1 MRMTDAL
8 PLRGER
14 VVCAVSG
21 GADSMCLLHLV
32 WSQGYDV
39 IAAHFEHGIRG
50 EESQRDAHFVET
62 WCRKHG
68 IPFVLGHGDAP
79 GYAAENGLSLEEAA
93 RELRY
98 DFLYKTAE
106 AYGTDRILTA
116 HSLDDNAETLLFN
129 LIRGSGT
136 AGLCGIPQSRGKLL
150 RPLLHVSR
158 AEIEAYLRENEVP
171 HVEDSSNE
179 SDDYTRNLIRHR
191 VMPLLKEI
199 NPRFPEAAERTAR
212 LSERD
217 EAFFSALARAYLGR
231 ELKNESLP
239 LESLRVLH
247 PAVASRVIRTLFPG
261 LSMERCD
268 AVLDFVRG
276 SEYGLLEI
284 PGRTLR
290 REQGRLYLRGEE
302 SVSVPERRLIPG
314 ESLEL
319 PELGLRIETRE
330 CVYNGEIHDLFKT
343 FYLKYE
349 IVGTDLLCTGR
360 RAGDSIRPKGR
371 GVRKR
376 LSALFKE
383 AGYTRRMRDACLIL
397 RDRDGP
403 LFVRG
408 LAVDERAVPEPGER
422 ALKIMIDA
430 LCHPER
436 SEGSEKDSAAFQA
449 SE

>member
-8 PLRGER
+8 PPRGER

-98 DFLYKTAE
+98 DFLYKTAQ
-106 AYGTDRILTA
+106 AYGADRILTA

-239 LESLRVLH
+239 LESLRALH

>member
-8 PLRGER
+8 PPRGER
-14 VVCAVSG
+14 VMCAVSG

-98 DFLYKTAE
+98 DFLYKTAQ
-106 AYGTDRILTA
+106 AYGADRILTA

-239 LESLRVLH
+239 LESLRALH

>member
-8 PLRGER
+8 PPRGER
-14 VVCAVSG
+14 VMCAVSG

-239 LESLRVLH
+239 LESLRALH

>member
-50 EESQRDAHFVET
+50 EESQRDARFVET

>member
-8 PLRGER
+8 PPRGER

-106 AYGTDRILTA
+106 AYGADRILTA

-158 AEIEAYLRENEVP
+158 AEIEVYLRENEVP

-239 LESLRVLH
+239 LESLRALH

-284 PGRTLR
+284 PGRSLR
-290 REQGRLYLRGEE
+290 REQGRLYLSGEE
-302 SVSVPERRLIPG
+302 SVLVPERRLIAG
-314 ESLEL
+314 GSLKI

-371 GVRKR
+371 GVSKR

>member
-8 PLRGER
+8 PPRGER
-14 VVCAVSG
+14 VMCAVSG

-79 GYAAENGLSLEEAA
+79 GYAEQNGLSLEEAA

-106 AYGTDRILTA
+106 AYGADRILTA

-231 ELKNESLP
+231 KLKNESLP
-239 LESLRVLH
+239 LESLRALH

>member
-8 PLRGER
+8 PPRGER

-39 IAAHFEHGIRG
+39 TCAHFEHGIRG
-50 EESQRDAHFVET
+50 EESLRDARFVEV
-62 WCRKHG
+62 WCLKHS

-79 GYAAENGLSLEEAA
+79 GYAAKNGLSLKEAA

-98 DFLYKTAE
+98 AFLYKTAQE
-106 AYGTDRILTA
+106 CGADRILTA
-116 HSLDDNAETLLFN
+116 HNQDDNAETLLFN

-158 AEIEAYLRENEVP
+158 AEIEVYLRENKVP

-199 NPRFPEAAERTAR
+199 NPRFPEAAERTAK

-217 EAFFSALARAYLGR
+217 EAYFSARAREYLEK
-231 ELKNESLP
+231 ELQDESLP
-239 LESLRVLH
+239 LDSLRALH

-268 AVLDFVRG
+268 AVLDFARG

-284 PGRTLR
+284 PGRTLC

-319 PELGLRIETRE
+319 PELGLRLETRE
-330 CVYNGEIHDLFKT
+330 CVYYGEIHDLFKT

-371 GVRKR
+371 GVSKR

-403 LFVRG
+403 LFIRG
-408 LAVDERAVPEPGER
+408 LAAAERAVPKPGDR
-422 ALKIMIDA
+422 ALKITITP

-436 SEGSEKDSAAFQA
+436 SEGSIKNSSAFHAT
-449 SE
+449 E

>member
-8 PLRGER
+8 PPRGER

-106 AYGTDRILTA
+106 AYGADRILTA

-150 RPLLHVSR
+150 RPLLQVSR

-239 LESLRVLH
+239 LESLRALH
-247 PAVASRVIRTLFPG
+247 PAVASRVIRTLFSG

-319 PELGLRIETRE
+319 PELGLRIEMRE

-371 GVRKR
+371 GVSKR

>member
-8 PLRGER
+8 PPRGER

-106 AYGTDRILTA
+106 AYGADRILTA

-217 EAFFSALARAYLGR
+217 EAFFSALARAYLGH

-239 LESLRVLH
+239 LESLRALH

-314 ESLEL
+314 ESMEL

-422 ALKIMIDA
+422 ALKLMIDA

>member
-8 PLRGER
+8 PPRGER

-106 AYGTDRILTA
+106 AYGADRILTA

-217 EAFFSALARAYLGR
+217 EAFFSALARAYLGH

-239 LESLRVLH
+239 LESLRALH

-314 ESLEL
+314 ESMEL

>member
-8 PLRGER
+8 PPRGER
-14 VVCAVSG
+14 VMCAVSG

-106 AYGTDRILTA
+106 AYGADRILTA

-158 AEIEAYLRENEVP
+158 AEIEAYLRKNEVP

-231 ELKNESLP
+231 KLKNESLP
-239 LESLRVLH
+239 LESLRALH

>member
-8 PLRGER
+8 PPRGER

-21 GADSMCLLHLV
+21 GADSMCLLHLT
-32 WSQGYDV
+32 WSQGCDV
-39 IAAHFEHGIRG
+39 TCAHFEHGIRG
-50 EESQRDAHFVET
+50 EESLRDARFVES
-62 WCRKHG
+62 WCLEHG
-68 IPFVLGHGDAP
+68 IPFVLGRGDAP
-79 GYAAENGLSLEEAA
+79 GYAEQNGLSLEEAA

-106 AYGTDRILTA
+106 ACGADRILTA
-116 HSLDDNAETLLFN
+116 HNLDDNAETLLFN

-136 AGLCGIPQSRGKLL
+136 AGLCGIPRSRGKLL

-158 AEIEAYLRENEVP
+158 TEIEAYLKENKVP

-191 VMPLLKEI
+191 VMPLLLKI
-199 NPRFPEAAERTAR
+199 NPRFPGAAERTAR
-212 LSERD
+212 LAERD
-217 EAFFSALARAYLGR
+217 EAYFSALAREYLEQ
-231 ELKNESLP
+231 ELQDESLP
-239 LESLRVLH
+239 LESISALH
-247 PAVASRVIRTLFPG
+247 PAVASRVIRALFPG

-268 AVLDFVRG
+268 AVLDFARG

-284 PGRTLR
+284 PGHILR
-290 REQGRLYLRGEE
+290 REQGRLYLSGEE
-302 SVSVPERRLIPG
+302 SVSIPERRLIPG
-314 ESLEL
+314 GSLEI

-330 CVYNGEIHDLFKT
+330 CVYNREIHDLFKT

-360 RAGDSIRPKGR
+360 HPGDSIRPKGR
-371 GVRKR
+371 GVSKR
-376 LSALFKE
+376 MSALFKE

-403 LFVRG
+403 LFARG
-408 LAVDERAVPEPGER
+408 LALDERAVPEPGGR
-422 ALKIMIDA
+422 SLKIMIQEITD
-430 LCHPER
+430 E
-436 SEGSEKDSAAFQA
+436 
-449 SE
+449 

>member
-8 PLRGER
+8 PPRGER

-39 IAAHFEHGIRG
+39 TCAHFEHGIRG
-50 EESQRDAHFVET
+50 EESLRDARFVES
-62 WCRKHG
+62 WCLEHG

-79 GYAAENGLSLEEAA
+79 GYAEQNGLSLEEAA

-106 AYGTDRILTA
+106 AYGADRILTA

-158 AEIEAYLRENEVP
+158 AEIEAYLRENKVP

-212 LSERD
+212 LAERD
-217 EAFFSALARAYLGR
+217 EAYFSTLAREYLGR
-231 ELKNESLP
+231 ELQDESLP
-239 LESLRVLH
+239 LDSLRALH
-247 PAVASRVIRTLFPG
+247 PAVASRVIRALFPG

-268 AVLDFVRG
+268 AVLDFARG

-284 PGRTLR
+284 PGRVFR
-290 REQGRLYLRGEE
+290 REQGRLYMNGEE
-302 SVSVPERRLIPG
+302 AFSIPERRLIPG
-314 ESLEL
+314 GSLEI

-349 IVGTDLLCTGR
+349 IVGTDLLCSGR

-371 GVRKR
+371 GVSKR

-383 AGYTRRMRDACLIL
+383 GGYTRRMRDACLIL
-397 RDRDGP
+397 RDHDGP
-403 LFVRG
+403 LFVSG
-408 LAVDERAVPEPGER
+408 LALDERAVPEPGDR
-422 ALKIMIDA
+422 ALKIRITP

-436 SEGSEKDSAAFQA
+436 SEGSNKDSSAFHA

>member
-8 PLRGER
+8 PPRGER
-14 VVCAVSG
+14 VMCAVSG

-98 DFLYKTAE
+98 DFLYKTAQ
-106 AYGTDRILTA
+106 AYGADRILTA

-239 LESLRVLH
+239 LESLRALH

-290 REQGRLYLRGEE
+290 REQGRLYLRG
-302 SVSVPERRLIPG
+302 
-314 ESLEL
+314 
-319 PELGLRIETRE
+319 ETRE